1 MVNFKKLADR
11 AQKVKAVVDQQ
22 GGTDALKDKAQK
34 MKTAAGGQGSVADK
48 AKAAAQVAREKP
60 NPASETAGDQVGG
73 GPIGGGDAPPAAQ
86 PSPAEPATSAAEAP
100 VPDPE
105 APTNAGSEDP
115 SAK

>member
-60 NPASETAGDQVGG
+60 NPANETAGDQVGG
-73 GPIGGGDAPPAAQ
+73 PIGGGEAPPAAQ
-86 PSPAEPATSAAEAP
+86 PSPAGPATGAADAP

-105 APTNAGSEDP
+105 APTNAGSKDP
-115 SAK
+115 SAN